1 MGQRFGYRFKVNE
14 GKDLMSVAEKYRYH
28 FDLNG
33 YSAMKEDA
41 RLSFRYIPETVIKP
55 GELMQNLFEPLRSG
69 TVLLKEKDQ
78 RIRVRWSVNV
88 LSIIVRSFVIGFFA
102 ALLYNY
108 YLSDLLLNTLIAFA
122 GIFSLS
128 YLISYLH
135 LRSRISYFNSC
146 VFE

>member
-1 MGQRFGYRFKVNE
+1 MRQGFGYRFKA
-14 GKDLMSVAEKYRYH
+14 GDRKDLQSVVEKYRYH

-33 YSAMKEDA
+33 YSAEKEEGEID
-41 RLSFRYIPETVIKP
+41 FRYIPETALKP

-69 TVLLKEKDQ
+69 TVKLKEKDE
-78 RIRVRWSVNV
+78 RIQVRWSVNV

-108 YLSDLLLNTLIAFA
+108 YLSDLLLNTIIAFA
-122 GIFSLS
+122 SVFSVS
-128 YLISYLH
+128 YLISFIH
-135 LRSRISYFNSC
+135 LRVRIAYFNGC